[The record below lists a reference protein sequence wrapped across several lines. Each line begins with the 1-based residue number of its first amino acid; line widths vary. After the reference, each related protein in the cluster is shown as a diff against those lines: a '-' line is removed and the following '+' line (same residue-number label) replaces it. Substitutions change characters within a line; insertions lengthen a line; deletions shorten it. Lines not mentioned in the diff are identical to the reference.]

1 MRIAV
6 DVLCSVRARPCR
18 LSSAASHGLTRALRV
33 AGFHAND
40 MSYRPLHVN
49 SFEVDSPDVKYG
61 CASSLAL
68 LSPTL
73 HESNGP
79 SHAIAAPRRTP
90 PARSDEYI
98 ESTYQYHSTH
108 VIENNGKVVSGRPAL
123 AYARENPLSLRERDS
138 STGGLGGP
146 PDCKCGGSSS
156 RA

>member
-1 MRIAV
+1 MPCMEGVTRALQENAKCIFTGERRRARTLRIAV

-68 LSPTL
+68 LSP
-73 HESNGP
+73 P
-79 SHAIAAPRRTP
+79 SPRVEWPLSRHRRTASH
-90 PARSDEYI
+90 PARA
-98 ESTYQYHSTH
+98 QRRVH
-108 VIENNGKVVSGRPAL
+108 
-123 AYARENPLSLRERDS
+123 
-138 STGGLGGP
+138 
-146 PDCKCGGSSS
+146 
-156 RA
+156 